1 MSPGVRNK
9 LPSSSIMLGAIVA
22 FAVAFVVA
30 LTGTQRYLGSP
41 SQAASPATPT
51 ALSASPLGPAAPNA
65 LADLTERWRRSQF
78 GSFVLEG
85 TFTRSRA
92 GTELLNQ
99 SIRIVRRGGD
109 VLDTRDGTT
118 SARLAGQQ
126 WLCPMAMACQS
137 VGAADSGDQE
147 LTRLTELVTG
157 ADPAYE
163 LVMTPECAEFVR
175 RRNQLVPP
183 LGDRTRYCFDPT
195 SGALVRRL
203 TERDGSIDLESVAV
217 VSMIVTDRDLAL
229 PNS

>member
-1 MSPGVRNK
+1 MRDGVRK
-9 LPSSSIMLGAIVA
+9 KSPSSSMVFGAVVA

-30 LTGTQRYLGSP
+30 LTGTQRYLGSQ
-41 SQAASPATPT
+41 SQAASPTLTT
-51 ALSASPLGPAAPNA
+51 AASASPLGEAAPSA
-65 LADLTERWRRSQF
+65 LADLTERWQRSQS
-78 GSFVLEG
+78 GSFILEG

-92 GTELLNQ
+92 GTELVRQ
-99 SIRIVRRGGD
+99 TIRIVRRGAD
-109 VLDTRDGTT
+109 VIDTRDGTT

-126 WLCPMAMACQS
+126 WLCPIAMQCHA
-137 VGAADSGDQE
+137 VGAADNADQE
-147 LTRLTELVTG
+147 LTRLGELVSG

-163 LVMTPECAEFVR
+163 LVMTPDCAEFVR
-175 RRNQLVPP
+175 RRNQLVPA

-217 VSMIVTDRDLAL
+217 VSMIVTDQDLVL